1 MAVPQGVTGLR
12 GLKRQLSSGDGG
24 SSDESVRQSTPKRLK
39 ESLNLSDTCELISN
53 ILLKKNS
60 HSNSSGMEA
69 SVFWK

>member
-24 SSDESVRQSTPKRLK
+24 SSDESVSTPKRLK

-60 HSNSSGMEA
+60 HSNSSGIEA
-69 SVFWK
+69 SAFWK